1 MIFIGLDDT
10 DTLET
15 RGTGHLARMIA
26 VELAGD
32 LRIAGVVRQQLLV
45 DDRVPC
51 TKNNS
56 CATILVDQEADLND
70 IFERVKALM
79 LADFVPGSDPGLCVA
94 GSVPPDV
101 VAFGKQAQ
109 RELVSQDAA
118 KQLAARYN
126 LRLEGLGGTSDGVIG
141 ALAAIGLSST
151 GEDGRYVMVGDLR
164 QLKGLQ
170 PLEALITAGVAAIRT
185 EAGEA
190 VVEGLVNA
198 DKLRPAR
205 RGGQPVAV
213 VAWQEDFWQPIKL
226 D

>member
-26 VELAGD
+26 AELAGD

-56 CATILVDQEADLND
+56 CATILVDQEADLID
-70 IFERVKALM
+70 VFERVKTLM
-79 LADFVPGSDPGLCVA
+79 LADFVAGSDPGLCVA
-94 GSVPPDV
+94 DEVPPDV
-101 VAFGKQAQ
+101 VAFGRRTQ
-109 RELVSQDAA
+109 RELVSQAAA
-118 KQLAARYN
+118 KQLADRHN
-126 LRLEGLGGTSDGVIG
+126 LLLEGLGGTNDGIIG
-141 ALAAIGLSST
+141 ALAAVGLSST

-164 QLKGLQ
+164 QLEGLQ
-170 PLEALITAGVAAIRT
+170 PLEALFSAGVAAIRT
-185 EAGEA
+185 ETGEF
-190 VVEGLVNA
+190 VEKGFVNTY
-198 DKLRPAR
+198 KLRPAR
-205 RGGQPVAV
+205 RGGQPVAI
-213 VAWQEDFWQPIKL
+213 VAWQDDCWQPLKL